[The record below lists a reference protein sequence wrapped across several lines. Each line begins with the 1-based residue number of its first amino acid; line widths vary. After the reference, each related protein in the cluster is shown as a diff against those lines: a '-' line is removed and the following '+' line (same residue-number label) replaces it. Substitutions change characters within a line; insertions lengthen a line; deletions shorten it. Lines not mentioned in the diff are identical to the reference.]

1 MENRPEPKL
10 SLKDYKEDLL
20 IRWNIHLYEWNSLL
34 KDLKKYYEY
43 LKPKVQDVISYC
55 KASYKRAFGS

>member
-10 SLKDYKEDLL
+10 NLQNYKEDIL
-20 IRWNIHLYEWNSLL
+20 IRWDIHLYEWNSLL

-43 LKPKVQDVISYC
+43 
-55 KASYKRAFGS
+55 

>member
-55 KASYKRAFGS
+55 KSSYRRAFGS